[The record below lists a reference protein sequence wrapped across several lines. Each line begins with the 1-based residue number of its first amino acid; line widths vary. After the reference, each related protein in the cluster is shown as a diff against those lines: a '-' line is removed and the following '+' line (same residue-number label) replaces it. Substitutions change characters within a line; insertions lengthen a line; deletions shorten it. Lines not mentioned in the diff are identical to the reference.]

1 MAQRIV
7 LSREQVEKLRQL
19 RGEVDQ
25 TKDGEIQNRHAELKI
40 QVLAHSTAE
49 EARPHQELTLGATN
63 VRAKRI
69 RRPWGFER

>member
-19 RGEVDQ
+19 RAGVAVPQDGEVQ
-25 TKDGEIQNRHAELKI
+25 TRDAELEF
-40 QVLAHSTAE
+40 QAPALEETRPYEVLTQGSIA
-49 EARPHQELTLGATN
+49 N
-63 VRAKRI
+63 RI